1 MCNSKFELGH
11 VALNVRNL
19 KLQSLFYQQVLG
31 LQILSQSSTQIDLGV
46 GKTTL
51 VRLIQTEQKGEV
63 SHSYG
68 LYHLAIVLPSREDLG
83 TIFRHFIDN
92 KIPLQG
98 ASDHGYSEAIYLADT
113 EGNGIEVYRDLPQ
126 DSWDVR
132 PDGRIVGITE
142 PMDAK
147 GVYAL
152 GKKADAAYQMP
163 AGSRMGHVHLSVRE
177 SAASSKFYQEV
188 LGIEDKFSVP
198 AASWMASGDYHH
210 HLAVN
215 EWGGKNLTKRE
226 EGMTGL
232 AYYTIYYSD
241 FSHFHEVIK
250 RAQAAGLDL
259 HLSSHKV
266 AFVDVD
272 GIKTRLVLHK
282 NEAR

>member
-1 MCNSKFELGH
+1 MYNSQFELGH

-19 KLQSLFYQQVLG
+19 ELQSLFYQQVLG
-31 LQILSQSSTQIDLGV
+31 LQVLTENSKQIDLGV

-51 VRLIQTEQKGEV
+51 VRLIQTDQKGEV

-113 EGNGIEVYRDLPQ
+113 EGNGIEIYRDLPQ

-142 PMDAK
+142 PMDAEAI
-147 GVYAL
+147 YAL
-152 GKKADAAYQMP
+152 GKKADADYQMP

-177 SAASSKFYQEV
+177 SAASSRFYQEV
-188 LGIEDKFSVP
+188 LAVEDKFSVP
-198 AASWMASGDYHH
+198 SAAWLASGDYHH

-215 EWGGKNLTKRE
+215 EWGGKNLQTRI
-226 EGMTGL
+226 EGMPGL
-232 AYYTIYYSD
+232 AYYTVIYSNREAY
-241 FSHFHEVIK
+241 EATLN
-250 RAQAAGLDL
+250 RASAAGLTIQKLD
-259 HLSSHKV
+259 KTAV
-266 AFVDVD
+266 FVDVD
-272 GIKTRLVLHK
+272 GIKTKLCIID
-282 NEAR
+282 

>member
-1 MCNSKFELGH
+1 MYNSQFELGH
-11 VALNVRNL
+11 VALNVRDL
-19 KLQSLFYQQVLG
+19 ELQSLFYQQVLG
-31 LQILSQSSTQIDLGV
+31 LQVLSKSPHQIDLGV
-46 GKTTL
+46 GKNIL
-51 VRLIQTEQKGEV
+51 IRLIQTEQKGEV

-68 LYHLAIVLPSREDLG
+68 LYHLAIVLPSREELG

-113 EGNGIEVYRDLPQ
+113 EGNGIEIYRDLPQ

-142 PMDAK
+142 PMDAETI
-147 GVYAL
+147 YAL

-177 SAASSKFYQEV
+177 SAASSHFYQEV
-188 LGIEDKFSVP
+188 LAVEDKFSVP
-198 AASWMASGDYHH
+198 SATWLASGDYHH

-215 EWGGKNLTKRE
+215 EWGGKNLQTRQ
-226 EGMTGL
+226 EGMPGL
-232 AYYTIYYSD
+232 AYYTVIYSNPEA
-241 FSHFHEVIK
+241 FK
-250 RAQAAGLDL
+250 ATLNRAIATNLNLQRLDN
-259 HLSSHKV
+259 SA

-272 GIKTRLVLHK
+272 GIKTDM
-282 NEAR
+282 

>member
-1 MCNSKFELGH
+1 MYNSQFELGL

-19 KLQSLFYQQVLG
+19 ELQSLFYQQVLG
-31 LQILSQSSTQIDLGV
+31 LQVLTENSKQIDLGV
-46 GKTTL
+46 GQTTL
-51 VRLIQTEQKGEV
+51 IRLIQTEQIGEV
-63 SHSYG
+63 SQSYG

-92 KIPLQG
+92 KVPLQG

-113 EGNGIEVYRDLPQ
+113 EGNGIEIYRDLPQ
-126 DSWDVR
+126 DTWDVR

-142 PMDAK
+142 PMDAETI
-147 GVYAL
+147 YAL

-177 SAASSKFYQEV
+177 SAASSRFYQEV
-188 LGIEDKFSVP
+188 LAVEDKFSVP
-198 AASWMASGDYHH
+198 SAAWLASGDYHH

-226 EGMTGL
+226 EGMPGL
-232 AYYTIYYSD
+232 AYYTVIYSNPEA
-241 FSHFHEVIK
+241 FEATLN
-250 RAQAAGLDL
+250 RAIAANLNLQRLDN
-259 HLSSHKV
+259 SV

-272 GIKTRLVLHK
+272 GIKTKLCIID
-282 NEAR
+282 

>member
-1 MCNSKFELGH
+1 MYNSQFELGH
-11 VALNVRNL
+11 VALNVRDL
-19 KLQSLFYQQVLG
+19 ELQSLFYQQVLG
-31 LQILSQSSTQIDLGV
+31 LQVLSKSPHQIDLGV
-46 GKTTL
+46 GKNIL

-126 DSWDVR
+126 DAWDVR
-132 PDGRIVGITE
+132 ADGRIIGKTE
-142 PMDAK
+142 PMDAETI
-147 GVYAL
+147 YAL

-188 LGIEDKFSVP
+188 LAVRDNFTVP
-198 AASWMASGDYHH
+198 SASWLASGGYHH

-215 EWGGKNLTKRE
+215 EWGGKNLQTRQ
-226 EGMTGL
+226 EGMPGL
-232 AYYTIYYSD
+232 AYYTVIYSNPEA
-241 FSHFHEVIK
+241 FK
-250 RAQAAGLDL
+250 ATLNRAIAANLNLQRLDN
-259 HLSSHKV
+259 SA

-272 GIKTRLVLHK
+272 GIKTKLVL
-282 NEAR
+282 E

>member
-1 MCNSKFELGH
+1 MYNSQFELGH
-11 VALNVRNL
+11 VALNVRDL
-19 KLQSLFYQQVLG
+19 ELQSLFYQQVLG
-31 LQILSQSSTQIDLGV
+31 LQVLSQSPNQIDLGV
-46 GKTTL
+46 GKNIL
-51 VRLIQTEQKGEV
+51 IRLIQTEQKGEV

-113 EGNGIEVYRDLPQ
+113 EGNGIEIYRDLPQ
-126 DSWDVR
+126 DTWDVR

-142 PMDAK
+142 PMDAETI
-147 GVYAL
+147 YAL

-177 SAASSKFYQEV
+177 SAASSRFYQEV
-188 LGIEDKFSVP
+188 LAVEDKFSVP
-198 AASWMASGDYHH
+198 SAAWLASGDYHH

-215 EWGGKNLTKRE
+215 EWGGKHLQTRT
-226 EGMTGL
+226 EGMPGL
-232 AYYTIYYSD
+232 SYYTVIYSNREAY
-241 FSHFHEVIK
+241 EATLNRVI
-250 RAQAAGLDL
+250 AANLKIERMN
-259 HLSSHKV
+259 SSA

-272 GIKTRLVLHK
+272 GIKTKLVL
-282 NEAR
+282 E

>member
-1 MCNSKFELGH
+1 MYNSKFELGY

-19 KLQSLFYQQVLG
+19 ELQSLFYQQVLG
-31 LQILSQSSTQIDLGV
+31 LQILTESQNQIDLGV
-46 GKTTL
+46 GQTIL
-51 VRLIQTEQKGEV
+51 VRLIQTAQDGDV

-113 EGNGIEVYRDLPQ
+113 EGNGIEIYRDLPQ
-126 DSWDVR
+126 DTWDVR

-142 PMDAK
+142 PMDAETI
-147 GVYAL
+147 YAL

-177 SAASSKFYQEV
+177 SAASSRFYQEV
-188 LGIEDKFSVP
+188 LAVEDKFSVP
-198 AASWMASGDYHH
+198 SAAWLASGDYHH

-215 EWGGKNLTKRE
+215 EWGGKELQTRT
-226 EGMTGL
+226 EGMPGL
-232 AYYTIYYSD
+232 AYYTVIYSNSE
-241 FSHFHEVIK
+241 FFEASLNRVI
-250 RAQAAGLDL
+250 AANLIVQKLDNT
-259 HLSSHKV
+259 
-266 AFVDVD
+266 ATFVDID
-272 GIKTRLVLHK
+272 GIKTKFIL
-282 NEAR
+282 E

>member
-1 MCNSKFELGH
+1 MYNSQFELGH
-11 VALNVRNL
+11 VALNVRDL
-19 KLQSLFYQQVLG
+19 ELQSLFYQQVLG
-31 LQILSQSSTQIDLGV
+31 LQVLSQSPNQIDLGV

-51 VRLIQTEQKGEV
+51 VRLFQTEQIGEI

-126 DSWDVR
+126 DAWDVR
-132 PDGRIVGITE
+132 ADGQIVGKSE
-142 PMDAK
+142 PMDAETI
-147 GVYAL
+147 YAL

-188 LGIEDKFSVP
+188 LAVRDNFTVP
-198 AASWMASGDYHH
+198 SASWLASGDYHH

-215 EWGGKNLTKRE
+215 EWGGKNLQTRQ
-226 EGMTGL
+226 EGMPGL
-232 AYYTIYYSD
+232 AYYTVIYSNP
-241 FSHFHEVIK
+241 EVFEATLN
-250 RAQAAGLDL
+250 RAIAANLNLQRLDN
-259 HLSSHKV
+259 SA

-272 GIKTRLVLHK
+272 GIQTKLIV
-282 NEAR
+282 AP

>member
-1 MCNSKFELGH
+1 MYNSQFELGL

-19 KLQSLFYQQVLG
+19 ELQSLFYQQVLG
-31 LQILSQSSTQIDLGV
+31 LQVLTENSKQIDLGV
-46 GKTTL
+46 GQTTL

-68 LYHLAIVLPSREDLG
+68 LYHLAIVLPSRKDLG

-92 KIPLQG
+92 KVPLQG

-113 EGNGIEVYRDLPQ
+113 EGNGIEIYRDLPQ

-132 PDGRIVGITE
+132 LDGRIVGITE
-142 PMDAK
+142 PMDAETI
-147 GVYAL
+147 YAL

-177 SAASSKFYQEV
+177 SAASSRFYQEV
-188 LGIEDKFSVP
+188 LAVEDKFSVP
-198 AASWMASGDYHH
+198 SAAWLASGDYHH

-215 EWGGKNLTKRE
+215 EWGGKNLKTRQ
-226 EGMTGL
+226 EGMPGL
-232 AYYTIYYSD
+232 AYYTVIYSSPAD
-241 FSHFHEVIK
+241 FEATLE
-250 RAQAAGLDL
+250 RATAANLNLQRLDN
-259 HLSSHKV
+259 SA

-272 GIKTRLVLHK
+272 GIKTKLVL
-282 NEAR
+282 E

>member
-1 MCNSKFELGH
+1 MYNSQFELGY

-19 KLQSLFYQQVLG
+19 ELQSLFYQQVLG
-31 LQILSQSSTQIDLGV
+31 LQVLSQSPNQIDLGV
-46 GKTTL
+46 GQTTL

-113 EGNGIEVYRDLPQ
+113 EGNGIEIYRDLPQ
-126 DSWDVR
+126 DTWDVR

-142 PMDAK
+142 PMDAETI
-147 GVYAL
+147 YAL

-163 AGSRMGHVHLSVRE
+163 LGSRMGHIHLSVRE
-177 SAASSKFYQEV
+177 SAASSRFYQEV
-188 LGIEDKFSVP
+188 LAIEDKFSVP
-198 AASWMASGDYHH
+198 SAAWLASGDYHH

-215 EWGGKNLTKRE
+215 EWGGKNLETRQ
-226 EGMTGL
+226 EGMPGL
-232 AYYTIYYSD
+232 AYYTVIYSQTD
-241 FSHFHEVIK
+241 TFKDTLV
-250 RAQAAGLDL
+250 RASAAGLTIQKLD
-259 HLSSHKV
+259 KTAV
-266 AFVDVD
+266 FVDVD
-272 GIKTRLVLHK
+272 GIKTKLCIID
-282 NEAR
+282 

>member
-1 MCNSKFELGH
+1 MYNSQFELGH
-11 VALNVRNL
+11 VALNVRDL
-19 KLQSLFYQQVLG
+19 ELQSLFYQQVLG
-31 LQILSQSSTQIDLGV
+31 LQVLSQSPNQIDLGA

-63 SHSYG
+63 HHSYG

-126 DSWDVR
+126 DAWDVR
-132 PDGRIVGITE
+132 ADGQIVGKSE
-142 PMDAK
+142 PMDAETI
-147 GVYAL
+147 YAL

-188 LGIEDKFSVP
+188 LAVRDNFTVP
-198 AASWMASGDYHH
+198 SASWLASGNYHH

-215 EWGGKNLTKRE
+215 EWGGKNLQTRQ
-226 EGMTGL
+226 EGMPGL
-232 AYYTIYYSD
+232 AYYTVIYSNPEE
-241 FSHFHEVIK
+241 FEATLN
-250 RAQAAGLDL
+250 RAIVANLNLHRLDN
-259 HLSSHKV
+259 SA
-266 AFVDVD
+266 AFVDID
-272 GIKTRLVLHK
+272 GIKTQILLK
-282 NEAR
+282 

>member
-1 MCNSKFELGH
+1 MYNSQFELGH
-11 VALNVRNL
+11 VALNVRDL
-19 KLQSLFYQQVLG
+19 ELQSLFYQQVLG
-31 LQILSQSSTQIDLGV
+31 LQVLSQSPNQIDLGV

-126 DSWDVR
+126 DAWDVR
-132 PDGRIVGITE
+132 ADGQIVGKSE
-142 PMDAK
+142 PMDAETI
-147 GVYAL
+147 YAL

-188 LGIEDKFSVP
+188 LAVRDNFTVP
-198 AASWMASGDYHH
+198 SASWLASGDYHH

-215 EWGGKNLTKRE
+215 EWGGKNLKTRQ
-226 EGMTGL
+226 EGMPGL
-232 AYYTIYYSD
+232 AYYTLLYSNPEA
-241 FSHFHEVIK
+241 FEATLN
-250 RAQAAGLDL
+250 RAIAANLTLQRLDN
-259 HLSSHKV
+259 SA

-272 GIKTRLVLHK
+272 GIKTKLIL
-282 NEAR
+282 E

>member
-1 MCNSKFELGH
+1 MYNSQFELGH
-11 VALNVRNL
+11 VALNVRDL
-19 KLQSLFYQQVLG
+19 ELQSLFYQQVLG
-31 LQILSQSSTQIDLGV
+31 LQVLTENSKQIDLGV
-46 GKTTL
+46 GQTTL

-92 KIPLQG
+92 KVPLQG

-113 EGNGIEVYRDLPQ
+113 EGNGIEIYRDLPQ

-142 PMDAK
+142 PMDAETI
-147 GVYAL
+147 YAL

-177 SAASSKFYQEV
+177 SAASSRFYQEV
-188 LGIEDKFSVP
+188 LAIEDKFSVP
-198 AASWMASGDYHH
+198 SAAWLASGDYHH

-215 EWGGKNLTKRE
+215 EWGGKHLQTRT
-226 EGMTGL
+226 EGMPGL
-232 AYYTIYYSD
+232 AYYTVIYSSPAD
-241 FSHFHEVIK
+241 FEATLK
-250 RAQAAGLDL
+250 RATAAKLKIERMN
-259 HLSSHKV
+259 SSA

-272 GIKTRLVLHK
+272 GIKTKLIL
-282 NEAR
+282 E

>member
-1 MCNSKFELGH
+1 MYNSHFELGY
-11 VALNVRNL
+11 VALNVRDL
-19 KLQSLFYQQVLG
+19 ELQSLFYQQVLG
-31 LQILSQSSTQIDLGV
+31 LQVLSQSPNQIDLGV
-46 GKTTL
+46 GQTTL

-92 KIPLQG
+92 KVPLQG

-126 DSWDVR
+126 DAWDVR
-132 PDGRIVGITE
+132 ADGRIVGVTE
-142 PMDAK
+142 PMDAETI
-147 GVYAL
+147 YAL

-177 SAASSKFYQEV
+177 SSASSRFYQEV
-188 LGIEDKFSVP
+188 LAVEDKFSVP
-198 AASWMASGDYHH
+198 SAAWLASGDYHH

-215 EWGGKNLTKRE
+215 EWGGKELQTRT
-226 EGMTGL
+226 EGMPGL
-232 AYYTIYYSD
+232 AYYTVIYSSPAA
-241 FSHFHEVIK
+241 FEATLE
-250 RAQAAGLDL
+250 RAIATNLVVQRLDN
-259 HLSSHKV
+259 SV

-272 GIKTRLVLHK
+272 GIKTKLVL
-282 NEAR
+282 E

>member
-1 MCNSKFELGH
+1 MYNSKFELGY

-19 KLQSLFYQQVLG
+19 ELQSLFYQQVLG
-31 LQILSQSSTQIDLGV
+31 LQILSQSPTQIDLGV
-46 GKTTL
+46 GKNVL
-51 VRLIQTEQKGEV
+51 IRLIQTEQKGEV

-113 EGNGIEVYRDLPQ
+113 EGNGIEIYRDLPQ
-126 DSWDVR
+126 DTWDVR

-142 PMDAK
+142 PMDAETI
-147 GVYAL
+147 YAL

-163 AGSRMGHVHLSVRE
+163 LGSRMDHIHLSVRE
-177 SAASSKFYQEV
+177 SAASSRFYQEV
-188 LGIEDKFSVP
+188 LAVEDKFSVP
-198 AASWMASGDYHH
+198 SAAWLASGDYHH

-215 EWGGKNLTKRE
+215 EWGGKNLKTRQ
-226 EGMTGL
+226 EGMPGL
-232 AYYTIYYSD
+232 DYYTLVYTDIQA
-241 FSHFHEVIK
+241 FQATIK
-250 RAQAAGLDL
+250 RAQTAGLDL
-259 HLSSHKV
+259 HLATQEV

-272 GIKTRLVLHK
+272 GIRTRLVYQTK
-282 NEAR
+282 

>member
-1 MCNSKFELGH
+1 MPMYNSQFELGH
-11 VALNVRNL
+11 VALNVRDL
-19 KLQSLFYQQVLG
+19 ELQSLFYQQVLG
-31 LQILSQSSTQIDLGV
+31 LQVLSQSPNQIDLGI

-51 VRLIQTEQKGEV
+51 VRLIQTEQNGEV

-113 EGNGIEVYRDLPQ
+113 EGNGIEIYRDLPQ
-126 DSWDVR
+126 DAWDVR
-132 PDGRIVGITE
+132 ADGQIVGKSE
-142 PMDAK
+142 PMDAETI
-147 GVYAL
+147 YAL

-188 LGIEDKFSVP
+188 LAVRDNFTVP
-198 AASWMASGDYHH
+198 SASWLASGDYHH

-215 EWGGKNLTKRE
+215 EWGGKNLKTRQE
-226 EGMTGL
+226 DMPGL
-232 AYYTIYYSD
+232 AYYTVIYSNPEA
-241 FSHFHEVIK
+241 FEATLN
-250 RAQAAGLDL
+250 RAIAANLNLQRLDN
-259 HLSSHKV
+259 SA
-266 AFVDVD
+266 AFIDVD
-272 GIKTRLVLHK
+272 GIKTKLVL
-282 NEAR
+282 E

>member
-1 MCNSKFELGH
+1 MYNSQFELGY
-11 VALNVRNL
+11 VALNVRDIE
-19 KLQSLFYQQVLG
+19 LQSLFYQQVLG
-31 LQILSQSSTQIDLGV
+31 LQVLTENSKQIDLGV
-46 GKTTL
+46 GQTVL

-92 KIPLQG
+92 KVPLQG

-113 EGNGIEVYRDLPQ
+113 EGNGIEIYRDLPQ

-132 PDGRIVGITE
+132 SDGRIVGITE
-142 PMDAK
+142 PMDAETI
-147 GVYAL
+147 YAL

-177 SAASSKFYQEV
+177 SAASSRFYQEV
-188 LGIEDKFSVP
+188 LAVEDKFSVP
-198 AASWMASGDYHH
+198 SATWLASGHYHH

-215 EWGGKNLTKRE
+215 EWGGKNLKTRQ
-226 EGMTGL
+226 EGMPGL
-232 AYYTIYYSD
+232 SYYTVIYSNQEA
-241 FSHFHEVIK
+241 FEATLE
-250 RAQAAGLDL
+250 RATAANLNLQRLDN
-259 HLSSHKV
+259 SA

-272 GIKTRLVLHK
+272 GIKTKLVL
-282 NEAR
+282 E

>member
-1 MCNSKFELGH
+1 MYNSQFELGL

-19 KLQSLFYQQVLG
+19 ELQSLFYQQVLG
-31 LQILSQSSTQIDLGV
+31 LQVLTENSKQIDLGV
-46 GKTTL
+46 GQTTL

-92 KIPLQG
+92 KVPLQG

-113 EGNGIEVYRDLPQ
+113 EGNGIEIYRDLPK

-142 PMDAK
+142 PMDAETI
-147 GVYAL
+147 YAL

-163 AGSRMGHVHLSVRE
+163 AGSRMGHIHLSVRE
-177 SAASSKFYQEV
+177 SSASSRFYQEV
-188 LGIEDKFSVP
+188 LAMEDKFSVP
-198 AASWMASGDYHH
+198 SASWLASGDYHH

-215 EWGGKNLTKRE
+215 EWGGKNLETRQ
-226 EGMTGL
+226 EGMPGL
-232 AYYTIYYSD
+232 AYYTVIYSSPAD
-241 FSHFHEVIK
+241 FEATLK
-250 RAQAAGLDL
+250 RATAAKLKIERMN
-259 HLSSHKV
+259 SSA

-272 GIKTRLVLHK
+272 GIKTKLIL
-282 NEAR
+282 E

>member
-1 MCNSKFELGH
+1 MYNSHFELGY
-11 VALNVRNL
+11 VALNVRDL
-19 KLQSLFYQQVLG
+19 ELQSLFYQQVLG
-31 LQILSQSSTQIDLGV
+31 LQVLSQSPNQIDLGV
-46 GKTTL
+46 GQTTL

-92 KIPLQG
+92 KVPLQG

-126 DSWDVR
+126 DAWDVR
-132 PDGRIVGITE
+132 ADGRIVGVTE
-142 PMDAK
+142 PMDAETI
-147 GVYAL
+147 YAL

-177 SAASSKFYQEV
+177 SSASSRFYQEV
-188 LGIEDKFSVP
+188 LAVEDKFSVP
-198 AASWMASGDYHH
+198 SAAWLASGDYHH

-215 EWGGKNLTKRE
+215 EWGGKELQTRT
-226 EGMTGL
+226 EGMPGL
-232 AYYTIYYSD
+232 AYYTVIYSSPAA
-241 FSHFHEVIK
+241 FEATLE
-250 RAQAAGLDL
+250 RATAANLNFQRLDN
-259 HLSSHKV
+259 SA

-272 GIKTRLVLHK
+272 GIKTKLYIID
-282 NEAR
+282 

>member
-1 MCNSKFELGH
+1 MYNSQFELGH

-19 KLQSLFYQQVLG
+19 ELQSLFYQQVLG
-31 LQILSQSSTQIDLGV
+31 LQVLTENSKQIDLGV
-46 GKTTL
+46 GQTTL

-92 KIPLQG
+92 KVPLQG

-113 EGNGIEVYRDLPQ
+113 EGNGIEIYRDLPQ

-132 PDGRIVGITE
+132 SDGRIVGITE
-142 PMDAK
+142 PMDAETI
-147 GVYAL
+147 YAL

-177 SAASSKFYQEV
+177 SAASSRFYQEV
-188 LGIEDKFSVP
+188 LAIEDKFSIP
-198 AASWMASGDYHH
+198 SAAWLASGDYHH

-215 EWGGKNLTKRE
+215 EWGGKELQTRT
-226 EGMTGL
+226 EGMPGL
-232 AYYTIYYSD
+232 AYYTVIYSSPAD
-241 FSHFHEVIK
+241 FEATLN
-250 RAQAAGLDL
+250 RAIAANLNLQRLDN
-259 HLSSHKV
+259 SA

-272 GIKTRLVLHK
+272 GIKTKLVL
-282 NEAR
+282 E